1 MALPTYQVI
10 WSYPWKLGVESK
22 EEEVLLDVGNVREV
36 GVRIGGVMAE
46 GAMITKLNQE
56 FESFNEFERLTI
68 CLLDKNLC
76 PLIDGY

>member
-46 GAMITKLNQE
+46 GAMLTNLNQE
-56 FESFNEFERLTI
+56 FERSTI
-68 CLLDKNLC
+68 CLLDKSLC
-76 PLIDGY
+76 PLIY